1 MLTAEQGSIEVPEA
15 DEIMTVRKEDRFPFR
30 HRKVQ
35 DELVRFALRELD
47 GRRHKIFLQHLAEC
61 PWCRREVSEIY
72 MSMSILCLSATGP
85 VPPAQLR
92 DRLLAALH

>member
-1 MLTAEQGSIEVPEA
+1 M
-15 DEIMTVRKEDRFPFR
+15 MTMRKEYQFSFR

-47 GRRHKIFLQHLAEC
+47 GRNHKIFLRHLGEC
-61 PWCRREVSEIY
+61 PWCRRDASDIY

-85 VPPAQLR
+85 VPSAQLR
-92 DRLLAALH
+92 ERLLAALH